1 MAESTDSTSSRWL
14 TLLGIGLT
22 FVVSATGLWVTLH
35 TSHQQ
40 ATLQRQLTYDSL
52 AADAPSTKVA
62 FDSAAIDRTGQQ
74 LTLSLTVEGVG
85 DRDGYGCHLAD
96 TEQITNG
103 ALSARQGRTQNQLTV
118 TTGSRGDFTLTHG
131 AQVTLTVRYQRSVD
145 GIIQIAV
152 AAPCATPN
160 STDEGVTVT
169 VLSVDGAFVPP
180 VKTSAAPVA

>member
-1 MAESTDSTSSRWL
+1 MGKSGDGGGSGWP

-22 FVVSATGLWVTLH
+22 FAVSATGLWVTLH
-35 TSHQQ
+35 TAHQQ
-40 ATLQRQLTYDSL
+40 ANLQRQLTHESL

-62 FDSAAIDRTGQQ
+62 FESATIDPSGQQ

-103 ALSARQGRTQNQLTV
+103 SLSARQGRTQNQLTV
-118 TTGSRGDFTLTHG
+118 TRGDHGDFTLTHG
-131 AQVTLTVRYQRSVD
+131 ANVSLAARYQRSVD

-152 AAPCATPN
+152 AAPCATPD
-160 STDEGVTVT
+160 STDQGLTVT
-169 VLSVDGAFVPP
+169 VLSVNGAFVQP